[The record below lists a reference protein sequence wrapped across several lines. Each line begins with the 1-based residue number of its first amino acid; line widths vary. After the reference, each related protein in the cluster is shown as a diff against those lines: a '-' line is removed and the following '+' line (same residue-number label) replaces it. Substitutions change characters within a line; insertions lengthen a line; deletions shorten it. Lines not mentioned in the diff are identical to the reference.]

1 MKFTNSSKGDVFHVG
16 FNQDSTCFSVSTK
29 NGFYI
34 SDCIPFKERFRRE
47 FDDGSIGLVEML
59 YKSNILAL
67 VGGDNPKPQYS
78 PNKVLIWDD
87 HQAQCIAELSFH
99 SEVKGIKLR
108 KDRIVVV
115 LEKKSFIYDFSDLGL
130 IAQFDT
136 YSNPSGL
143 CAMSSS
149 PDSLVIAFLGENIGE
164 IQLNNYKRN
173 TFRTINAH
181 TSQIT
186 RIAMDSEGKHLATAS
201 VQGTIIRVFD
211 IESDVPFLLKEFR
224 RGSKQA
230 EVQSLSFSK
239 DGGVLCCSSS
249 TGTIHVYYI
258 HEEDAVSNH
267 NNKTSTFSILQG
279 FLPIAGDTWSAKQ
292 IYVSE
297 NQSICAISKDQNQL
311 VVVVLG
317 ASGKYYRY
325 SLTDKGEFSLVTTA
339 NYASM

>member
-1 MKFTNSSKGDVFHVG
+1 MKITNNKGDVFHVN

-34 SDCIPFKERFRRE
+34 SDCMPFKERFRRE

-67 VGGDNPKPQYS
+67 VGCETPKPLYS

-130 IAQFDT
+130 ISQFET
-136 YSNPSGL
+136 YPNPAGL
-143 CAMSSS
+143 CAMTSAT
-149 PDSLVIAFLGENIGE
+149 DCLVIALLGENVGE
-164 IQLNNYKRN
+164 VQVNNYKKN
-173 TFRTINAH
+173 TYRTINAH
-181 TSQIT
+181 TST
-186 RIAMDSEGKHLATAS
+186 LSRLAMDSEGKHLATAS
-201 VQGTIIRVFD
+201 IQGTIIRVFD
-211 IESDVPFLLKEFR
+211 IDADSPVLLKEFR
-224 RGSKQA
+224 RGTKQA
-230 EVQSLSFSK
+230 EVQSLTFSR
-239 DGGVLCCSSS
+239 DGSVLCCSSS

-258 HEEDAVSNH
+258 QEQDA
-267 NNKTSTFSILQG
+267 NNKTSSFSILQG
-279 FLPIAGDTWSAKQ
+279 WLPIAGDVWSAKQ

-297 NQSICAISKDQNQL
+297 THSICSISKDDHQL
-311 VVVVLG
+311 TVVVLG
-317 ASGKYYRY
+317 ASGKYYKY
-325 SLTDKGEFSLVTTA
+325 ILSEKGEFTLDKSCVYA
-339 NYASM
+339 NING